1 MGSPRN
7 WRPAFEQ
14 QTARINV
21 DNDTWREFRTRCLAN
36 GEPVSEVIARLV
48 RGELNRAVLTRE
60 RVDGQQ
66 AKPRKAAAS
75 PVRAEG
81 APETLSLFDL

>member
-21 DNDTWREFRTRCLAN
+21 DDDTWLVFRTKCLADS
-36 GEPVSEVIARLV
+36 EHVSEVLARLV
-48 RGELNRAVLTRE
+48 RAELDRSVSTRE
-60 RVDGQQ
+60 RVTG
-66 AKPRKAAAS
+66 KAAGPPTAAAR
-75 PVRAEG
+75 VKDLGEAE
-81 APETLSLFDL
+81 PRSLFDL

>member
-21 DNDTWREFRTRCLAN
+21 DDDTWLEFRTRCLAG
-36 GEPVSEVIARLV
+36 GEHVSEVLARLV
-48 RGELNRAVLTRE
+48 HAELDCGLTRE
-60 RVDGQQ
+60 RVTDQP
-66 AKPRKAAAS
+66 AKPPKAPAP
-75 PVRAEG
+75 PVKDHGEAE
-81 APETLSLFDL
+81 ALSLFEL

>member
-1 MGSPRN
+1 MGPPRN

-21 DNDTWREFRTRCLAN
+21 DDDTWREFRAKCLAD
-36 GEPVSEVIARLV
+36 GEHVSEVLARLV
-48 RGELNRAVLTRE
+48 RAELNRAVLTRE
-60 RVDGQQ
+60 PVDGQR

-81 APETLSLFDL
+81 APEALSLFDL